1 MTFDYLRQSL
11 FFFRTHLNRLALI
24 QIPFLLLITLVQ
36 YQLLQGGET
45 TEDVRNTSSLFMS
58 SALDLALMP
67 VYWGATLLY
76 MQSVLQGRTLSAGQ
90 AISLSLTCWGR
101 LLLTYIL
108 TALAV
113 STGLLLLILPG
124 IYIGVRLAFAEF
136 YCVMEGKGPVESI
149 RVSWA
154 SSNEFFWP
162 LLQGLALIFGVL
174 MLAEVMI
181 GQMPADAKALML
193 GLSLLVQFLG
203 VMSSIYAYRIYCVM
217 KDEHKPL

>member
-149 RVSWA
+149 RASWA